1 MDKADHEKEMLEAGE
16 QLGRLMAEADD
27 HHKKVLAL
35 AHDQL
40 DGFLKEKQAEGKNLD
55 SAALFA
61 IVIISHPEINDE
73 RLIQAAKNYVDKDYL
88 FCQTLRETRA

>member
-1 MDKADHEKEMLEAGE
+1 MGSDLEKDMLEAGE

-61 IVIISHPEINDE
+61 IVIISHPDIHDE
-73 RLIQAAKNYVDKDYL
+73 SLIAAAKSYIDKDYL
-88 FCQTLRETRA
+88 FCQSLREARA

>member
-1 MDKADHEKEMLEAGE
+1 MSSDLEKDMVEAGE
-16 QLGRLMAEADD
+16 HLGRLMAEADD

-40 DGFLKEKQAEGKNLD
+40 EGFVKEKQAEGKHLD

-61 IVIISHPEINDE
+61 IVIISHPEISDE
-73 RLIQAAKNYVDKDYL
+73 KLIEAAKNYVDKDYL
-88 FCQTLRETRA
+88 FCQTLREAKA